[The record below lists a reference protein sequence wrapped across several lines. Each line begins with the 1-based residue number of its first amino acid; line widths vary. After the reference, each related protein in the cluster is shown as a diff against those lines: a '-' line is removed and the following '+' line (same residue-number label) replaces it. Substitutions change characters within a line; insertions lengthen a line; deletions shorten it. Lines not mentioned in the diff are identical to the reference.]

1 MAITPFRRSIKAD
14 TKSTGRGKGRKG
26 LFYEK
31 LTIPKDIPTPIL
43 VIDAQYPDPNPSA
56 EEVEIDQTTG
66 RPKPVMKPYYKARIH
81 KRVVN
86 ANTPSARYY
95 NTNCSAG
102 WNAHNPQPCAG
113 CAAMD
118 RGDNTVTAPD
128 VAAFTVIHLATYHK
142 HPMIDRKTGGIVMKR
157 DPQNPGPVMIDDECT
172 GRTCNYCRTI
182 NNQPLIPDPKWPG
195 FRAQDIETFFGKRRY
210 LELGRGHLGNIGTI
224 EGNLAGT
231 CGHDG
236 QLLVTESFTCPHCN
250 AVVIDMSSDPREDAE
265 IAEVTSHPYPCLQ
278 CQRPVL
284 LNEVQYCPTCDAA
297 NPPREM
303 LQLSWTERVLFLCRE
318 GENKSSQ
325 VVCKQHQS
333 LQQFEQMTLPNGS
346 NGKRLGDI
354 ISELAK
360 PYDFSQV
367 YAAKPVQEQ
376 MEDLGLATPGQVQS
390 GPQNIQAGSGYG
402 QGGYAQP
409 QSQPQQP
416 GPQPMQPMQRPHFG
430 NN

>member
-14 TKSTGRGKGRKG
+14 TKSAGKGKGRKG

-31 LTIPKDIPTPIL
+31 LTLPKDHPTPIL
-43 VIDAQYPDPNPSA
+43 VIDAQYVDPNPSA
-56 EEVEIDQTTG
+56 DEVEIDQATG
-66 RPKPVMKPYYKARIH
+66 RPRPVMKPYFKARIH

-95 NTNCSAG
+95 NTNCSSG

-128 VAAFTVIHLATYHK
+128 VAAFTIIHLATYHK
-142 HPMIDRKTGGIVMKR
+142 HPMIDRKTGGVIMKR
-157 DPQNPGPVMIDDECT
+157 DPQNPGPVMIDDECD

-195 FRAQDIETFFGKRRY
+195 FQARDIETFFGKRRY
-210 LELGRGHLGNIGTI
+210 LELGRGHLGDIGSV
-224 EGNLAGT
+224 EGSVAST

-236 QLLVTESFTCPHCN
+236 TLLVTEGFDCPLCR
-250 AVVIDMSSDPREDAE
+250 ARVIDMEHDPRGDEE
-265 IAEVTSHPYPCLQ
+265 IAEAVSHAYPCLQ
-278 CQRPVL
+278 CQRPVFL
-284 LNEVQYCPTCDAA
+284 SEVQYCPTCDSAT
-297 NPPREM
+297 PPREA
-303 LQLSWTERVLFLCRE
+303 LQLSWTERVLWLCRE
-318 GENKSSQ
+318 GENKSSK
-325 VVCKQHQS
+325 VMLKQHQS
-333 LQQFEQMTLPNGS
+333 LQQFEQQVLPNGS

-367 YAAKPVQEQ
+367 YAPKSQQEQ
-376 MEDLGLATPGQVQS
+376 MEELGLAERSAQ
-390 GPQNIQAGSGYG
+390 PQNMQAGSGYG
-402 QGGYAQP
+402 QGGYSQATQQP
-409 QSQPQQP
+409 AQP
-416 GPQPMQPMQRPHFG
+416 GPQAPQQMQRPHFG
-430 NN
+430 QS